1 MILRLPLQFGIRVN
15 YLISLKFLLMKQSL
29 TLFPLVAIGLLLGS
43 FYGKTQK
50 ITILYNNYLHKS
62 ECQIDW
68 GFSCIVESKG
78 KNILFD
84 TGTKE
89 DIFFHN
95 VEELSADLSRV
106 DMVVISHN
114 HSDHTGSLMGFLKKN
129 NKVRV
134 YMPYSTSSNFLEKIR
149 NTGVKVL
156 NEKDPVEMGNA
167 YYLTG
172 ELGKQIGEQSL
183 ILDTPKGLVVVTG
196 CSHPGIVDIVKR
208 AKEIGKKDIYLVV
221 GGFHLME
228 HSESAVKEII
238 REFRNLGVQ
247 KVSATHCTG
256 DKAIELF
263 KEAYGND
270 YVAAGVGKV
279 FEF

>member
-1 MILRLPLQFGIRVN
+1 
-15 YLISLKFLLMKQSL
+15 MKQII
-29 TLFPLVAIGLLLGS
+29 TLFPLVAIVLMSLSFLG
-43 FYGKTQK
+43 KARK
-50 ITILYNNYLHKS
+50 ITILYNNYVYKTGCTS
-62 ECQIDW
+62 DW
-68 GFSCIVESKG
+68 GFSCIIDLNG
-78 KNILFD
+78 KSLLFD

-89 DIFFHN
+89 KIFFHN
-95 VEELSADLSRV
+95 VDELCVDLSRV
-106 DMVVISHN
+106 DKVIVSHN
-114 HSDHTGSLMGFLKKN
+114 HGDHTGSLMGFLKKN

-149 NTGVKVL
+149 NTGAKVL
-156 NEKDPVEMGNA
+156 NEKDPVDMGNG

-172 ELGKQIGEQSL
+172 ELGKEIGEQSL

-221 GGFHLME
+221 GGFHLMR

-238 REFRNLGVQ
+238 QEFRNLGVQ

-263 KEAYGND
+263 REAYGND

>member
-1 MILRLPLQFGIRVN
+1 
-15 YLISLKFLLMKQSL
+15 MKQIR
-29 TLFPLVAIGLLLGS
+29 TLFPLVAIGLMSLGLLG
-43 FYGKTQK
+43 KAQK
-50 ITILYNNYLHKS
+50 ITILYDNYVFKTGCTS
-62 ECQIDW
+62 DW
-68 GFSCIVESKG
+68 GFSCIIDLNG
-78 KNILFD
+78 KSLLFD

-89 DIFFHN
+89 KIFFHN
-95 VEELSADLSRV
+95 VDELGVDLSRV
-106 DMVVISHN
+106 DKVIISHN
-114 HSDHTGSLMGFLKKN
+114 HGDHTGSLMGFLKKN
-129 NKVRV
+129 SNVQV
-134 YMPYSTSSNFLEKIR
+134 YMPYSTSSDFLEKIR
-149 NTGVKVL
+149 NTGAKVL
-156 NEKDPVEMGNA
+156 NEKDPVDMGNG

-172 ELGKQIGEQSL
+172 EMGKEIGEQSL

-221 GGFHLME
+221 GGFHLMR
-228 HSESAVKEII
+228 HSESAIKEII
-238 REFRNLGVQ
+238 QEFRNLGLQ